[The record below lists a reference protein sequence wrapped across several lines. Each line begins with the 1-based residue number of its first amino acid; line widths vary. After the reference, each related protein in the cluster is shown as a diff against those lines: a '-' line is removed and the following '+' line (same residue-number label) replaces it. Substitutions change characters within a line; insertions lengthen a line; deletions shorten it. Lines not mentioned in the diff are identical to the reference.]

1 MCCSLLG
8 KMSEMDSKAMISA
21 WFVWSLKRAPPV
33 KKATAAQRSF
43 EKGPSFKAA
52 FSLSYFWLAAHKS
65 ATQTQRDFPKLLLS
79 FKTCF
84 SVLLL
89 LLLFNAK
96 PKIQF
101 RPFFNR
107 NFEFQWASQSG
118 KSFSGAIEISRAIF
132 KTASLLYCALVF
144 CTLFTRQDIISY
156 SWMNICNSH
165 CVNPG
170 TKSL

>member
-65 ATQTQRDFPKLLLS
+65 ATQTQRDFPTKLLLCYSALLSSLSKPASLSLPSWLFIPTQNQNSIQAWMIIS
-79 FKTCF
+79 FHNEQK
-84 SVLLL
+84 VQKWQK
-89 LLLFNAK
+89 LLFLFLA
-96 PKIQF
+96 PLKI
-101 RPFFNR
+101 R
-107 NFEFQWASQSG
+107 N
-118 KSFSGAIEISRAIF
+118 
-132 KTASLLYCALVF
+132 
-144 CTLFTRQDIISY
+144 SY
-156 SWMNICNSH
+156 QGCWD
-165 CVNPG
+165 
-170 TKSL
+170 

>member
-33 KKATAAQRSF
+33 KKATAAQHRSF

-89 LLLFNAK
+89 LLFNAK
-96 PKIQF
+96 PK
-101 RPFFNR
+101 FNSGLFSIGIL
-107 NFEFQWASQSG
+107 NFNGQVSLANHFLGLLRLVELSLKLPRYYIVHWSFAHYLRG
-118 KSFSGAIEISRAIF
+118 K
-132 KTASLLYCALVF
+132 T
-144 CTLFTRQDIISY
+144 
-156 SWMNICNSH
+156 
-165 CVNPG
+165 
-170 TKSL
+170 